1 MKEALQK
8 DNFYKIINYAIK
20 APSGHNTQPWFFA
33 IYENSIIITP
43 NFERSLPAV
52 DPNNRELFISL
63 GCAVEN
69 LCIAAN
75 HYGYESQTDINSEW
89 KITVTLNKNSEI
101 IPDTLFEQISI
112 RQTNRLLYNGNSIY
126 QSILDDVIIASQTD
140 SVKIQVFE
148 RNSLTFDILKN
159 LVLEGNS
166 QQLNNKNFKQELI
179 SWIRYNKK
187 DTENTLDGLSYAVM
201 WAPNLPKWITKP
213 IIKFLLNSKS
223 QNKADSKKIDSSSHL
238 LLITSNND
246 LPETWVKV
254 GIALEHLL
262 LLLTKNGI
270 ASAYLNQPCEVENL
284 RKKIIDELSLNDKY
298 PQLLLRIGYAEP
310 ITYSKR
316 KPIQEIIK

>member
-75 HYGYESQTDINSEW
+75 HYGYESQTDIN
-89 KITVTLNKNSEI
+89 
-101 IPDTLFEQISI
+101 F
-112 RQTNRLLYNGNSIY
+112 
-126 QSILDDVIIASQTD
+126 DDVIIASQTD
-140 SVKIQVFE
+140 SVKIQFFE

-166 QQLNNKNFKQELI
+166 QQLNNENFKQELI

-223 QNKADSKKIDSSSHL
+223 QNKTDSKKIDSSSHL